1 MLFISIE
8 YLFCARYQP
17 RSQAIL
23 SMKPLSL
30 RSPVIS
36 YLSNPVDMFK
46 PSSTLTSLCHPALQ
60 TSKNILLPLS
70 STTRLSSS
78 SWTPLRFIFFLFY
91 PVILLVMLSV
101 SLLLDD
107 LSVGRD
113 LFHCCWLN
121 HHMGSLFL
129 SPPKIPPEF
138 HFTPQR
144 DRSIQVSHRMAD
156 ASLTHFHTSEVLFW
170 LLCCCCSS

>member
-78 SWTPLRFIFFLFY
+78 SWTPLRFIFSSSTLWSSWSCSQSLFFWMLSLWEEISSTAADSTITWAAFFY
-91 PVILLVMLSV
+91 PHPR
-101 SLLLDD
+101 SLLNSTLHPKETDPF
-107 LSVGRD
+107 R
-113 LFHCCWLN
+113 CPIEWQM
-121 HHMGSLFL
+121 HH
-129 SPPKIPPEF
+129 
-138 HFTPQR
+138 
-144 DRSIQVSHRMAD
+144 
-156 ASLTHFHTSEVLFW
+156 
-170 LLCCCCSS
+170 